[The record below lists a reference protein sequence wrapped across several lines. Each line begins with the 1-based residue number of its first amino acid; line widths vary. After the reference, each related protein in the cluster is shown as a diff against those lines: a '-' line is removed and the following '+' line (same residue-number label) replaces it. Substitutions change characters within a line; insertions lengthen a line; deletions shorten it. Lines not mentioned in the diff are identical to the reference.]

1 MKVLLNKKILIIIL
15 FILSADLPAQDNG
28 RLPLFQRLKKLTVE
42 LVSSKPRPGTPKYI
56 MKSLDSRS
64 DTYVEY
70 WNIIHQLSKAGYI
83 SKTEMDAAMA
93 ESYAALNIM
102 EEDVAA
108 LEAMR
113 FKLEPSQISKIYTY
127 KEFFANSLLE
137 LTTMAIASWETIDSR
152 IDAGTLVLNEN
163 KNKAW
168 IKEQESELKKLK
180 EDLKKIQDN
189 IMLARSE
196 HELKSIQRIK
206 KFISAKEE
214 YLFEQEKAGYPV
226 STGALKKYNVFTFR
240 GIPDNE
246 RMPIIPLEY
255 MNILIIDDDADKVS
269 KFMGTGRTGHNK
281 IDVTSTFEGGLK
293 ALSAKR
299 YDIIFMDLHINSG
312 KHQDGLDG
320 LVLIKKVRELGVN
333 TPIICMSTNLK
344 EETLVKLFDAG
355 FDGYINVAST
365 DMYDMDT
372 KFSVWVS
379 KGVIE
384 LRKNKSDV
392 GLKPN
397 PELKAN
403 TELKPDNDPEL
414 NASSTTY
421 NDDVFLGNYSED
433 DLPAKYDTKG
443 LKVLVVD
450 DAFAYGDLDG
460 KHTFEAS
467 LRNVFEKK
475 LKCKMDIASSTTDA
489 TKLINLNN
497 YDVIFM
503 DINMEISDVSDNP
516 SFDPSGLAFTKKLRA
531 EHNTTPI
538 IGISTQVGLE
548 RREEMFNSGMNGY
561 IGIIY
566 DDGVD
571 LQRRF
576 TVWAQ
581 QGIMK
586 PKSVAVVKNTTPIV
600 GVADRKGPTES
611 NFSLAEAGKSG
622 VKTEAQ
628 MQDLID
634 GGALEDVIES
644 VMASD
649 DPNFKEVKLLQLDQ
663 VISDLSKY
671 EIYKLMSYE
680 QIKKFESIQ
689 KDFKTAKDSEYG
701 NMEMIKE
708 NDVRNAISVY
718 LHRFI
723 DNTEKTEDII
733 DEAIAKIA
741 EDGELE
747 TKEVNL
753 LLGTGK
759 LFYYIVRS
767 LEKAVTPSAEL
778 VSQGI
783 LLNAWLLKTENFEQ
797 ISVNYPMFNKFSLR
811 LDQFTKRP
819 DVVKLDIKPTLN
831 LVPKIK

>member
-1 MKVLLNKKILIIIL
+1 MKVLFNKKILIIIL
-15 FILSADLPAQDNG
+15 LILSIDLPAQDNG
-28 RLPLFQRLKKLTVE
+28 RLSLFQRLKKLTVE
-42 LVSSKPRPGTPKYI
+42 LISFKPRPGSPKYVL
-56 MKSLDSRS
+56 KSLDSRS

-70 WNIIHQLSKAGYI
+70 WNIIHQLSRAGYI
-83 SKTEMDAAMA
+83 GKTEMDATMA

-113 FKLEPSQISKIYTY
+113 FKLEPSQISKIQTY
-127 KEFFANSLLE
+127 KEFIANSLLE
-137 LTTMAIASWETIDSR
+137 LTTMAIGSWETIDSR
-152 IDAGTLVLNEN
+152 IESGALVLSEA

-168 IKEQESELKKLK
+168 IKEQEGELKKLK

-189 IMLARSE
+189 ITVAHSE
-196 HELKSIQRIK
+196 YELKSIQRIK
-206 KFISAKEE
+206 IFISAKEE

-226 STGALKKYNVFTFR
+226 RTGALKKYNVFTFR
-240 GIPDNE
+240 GIPDNDQ
-246 RMPIIPLEY
+246 MPIIPLEY
-255 MNILIIDDDADKVS
+255 MNILVIDDDADKVS
-269 KFMGTGRTGHNK
+269 KFMGSGRTGHNK
-281 IDVTSTFEGGLK
+281 IDTKATFEGGLQ

-312 KHQDGLDG
+312 MHPDGTDG

-344 EETLVKLFDAG
+344 EETLVKLFEAG
-355 FDGYINVAST
+355 FDGYVNVAST
-365 DMYDMDT
+365 DIYDMDI
-372 KFSVWVS
+372 KFSVWVN
-379 KGVIE
+379 KGIIE
-384 LRKNKSDV
+384 LRKNKPDEI
-392 GLKPN
+392 KPD
-397 PELKAN
+397 AG
-403 TELKPDNDPEL
+403 TELN
-414 NASSTTY
+414 NSSTTY
-421 NDDVFLGNYSED
+421 NDDAFLGNYSED

-443 LKVLVVD
+443 MKVLVVD
-450 DAFAYGDLDG
+450 DAFAYEDLDG
-460 KHTFEAS
+460 NKQFETT

-475 LKCKMDIASSTTDA
+475 LKCKMDVASNTADA
-489 TKLINLNN
+489 TKLINLNQ

-503 DINMEISDVSDNP
+503 DINMDVSDVSDDAP
-516 SFDPSGLAFTKKLRA
+516 FDLSGLAFTKKLRA

-548 RREEMFNSGMNGY
+548 RRMEMFNSGMNGY

-586 PKSVAVVKNTTPIV
+586 KQDLAVSKNTKSVNKIPDQQDIFSEVGKNV
-600 GVADRKGPTES
+600 
-611 NFSLAEAGKSG
+611 

-628 MQDLID
+628 MNALID
-634 GGALEDVIES
+634 GGLLEEVMES
-644 VMASD
+644 VVASD
-649 DPNFKEVKLLQLDQ
+649 NPNFKEVKLLQLEQ

-689 KDFKTAKDSEYG
+689 VGFKVAKDSEYG
-701 NMEMIKE
+701 DMEMIKE
-708 NDVRNAISVY
+708 YDVRNAISIY

-723 DNTEKTEDII
+723 DNAEKTEDII
-733 DEAIAKIA
+733 DEAITKMA

-747 TKEVNL
+747 SKEVDL
-753 LLGTGK
+753 LLGKGK
-759 LFYYIVRS
+759 LFYFIIRS
-767 LEKAVTPSAEL
+767 LEKAIAPSADL
-778 VSQGI
+778 VSQGV

-819 DVVKLDIKPTLN
+819 DVVKLDIKPKLN